1 MKFSLPIKLVL
12 IFFFLSAMG
21 VAGVTYLSY
30 INASNSLQ
38 KQALA
43 NLSNDLKRESS
54 ILTAGLTTL
63 REDAI
68 FLSELPSISGII
80 RSHQSDDDKAS
91 ENATENYWETR
102 LAAVFKTVLKQ
113 RQAYTQVRFIGNDHN
128 GHELVRVNRV
138 GDQVH
143 IVSEGQLQKKG
154 GAGYFEST
162 MQLNAGETYLS
173 RVTYNR
179 ERGRIALPLQ
189 PVIRIGVPVFDAAG
203 VVFGAVIIN
212 VDFNLLAKSLLK
224 SNGSMFYFLTNDRG
238 DYLIHPDKDKRLA
251 FELGQSALVTDD
263 YPIDLNTVANKGH
276 LFEGLN
282 VAEQNVGL
290 VFHRLY
296 FDPLNQERFFLI
308 GSVTNHD
315 VILKESLRLAQQ
327 LIAIVLVAVLILSI
341 LAWFVVRY
349 LTKPL
354 VDLRLAADRI
364 SSGDENVDFPIKGN
378 DEISDL
384 AHSFKEMLS
393 RLGASNRELSR
404 LTSSLESKVLNRTQA
419 LQTATERLKHTLEES
434 ESLRESAEQANV
446 AKSEFLASM
455 SHEIRTPMNGVL
467 GMLNLLKNE
476 ELTKE
481 QLQKVQVAQ
490 SSAESLLILI
500 NDILDFSKIDA
511 GKLDLETL
519 DFNIHNVMG
528 EFVES
533 MAWRCEEK
541 GIELILD
548 VTDVTQTTFRGDP
561 GRIRQILTNL
571 VGNAIKFTEQG
582 EIVIRASIGEDNLT
596 ASNNE
601 YSLRLTCSVSDTG
614 VGIPEEK
621 LHELFDAFTQADSST
636 TREYGGTGLGL
647 SIVKRLCALMG
658 GDVRVTSE
666 VGKGSVFE
674 FSIRLA
680 PSAQSKLVMPEINT
694 QNLSL
699 LIVDDNLTNRQVL
712 SGQLEIWGCNVC
724 EAVNGEES
732 LSILNERMNNLAD
745 LGRNVPF
752 DVAFIDMQMPG
763 MDGAELGRRIR
774 ADKRFDGMKLVM
786 MTSMGHKGDAKFFA
800 DLGFSAYF
808 SKPTT
813 TSDLFDALA
822 VVVEG
827 GAALEQAKPLVTHHY
842 LKTLVKK
849 SQNESWPEHARIL
862 VVEDNMINQMVAKE
876 LLSQLGL
883 AADTAANGQE
893 AIEVLSKASTEAS
906 YILVLMD
913 CQMPIMDGYESSR
926 KIRSGEA
933 GALAKTIPII
943 AMTANAMKG
952 DKEKCLEAGM
962 DDYLSKPINP
972 DTLEAKLRQWIFSDN

>member
-1 MKFSLPIKLVL
+1 
-12 IFFFLSAMG
+12 
-21 VAGVTYLSY
+21 
-30 INASNSLQ
+30 
-38 KQALA
+38 
-43 NLSNDLKRESS
+43 
-54 ILTAGLTTL
+54 
-63 REDAI
+63 
-68 FLSELPSISGII
+68 
-80 RSHQSDDDKAS
+80 
-91 ENATENYWETR
+91 
-102 LAAVFKTVLKQ
+102 
-113 RQAYTQVRFIGNDHN
+113 
-128 GHELVRVNRV
+128 
-138 GDQVH
+138 
-143 IVSEGQLQKKG
+143 
-154 GAGYFEST
+154 
-162 MQLNAGETYLS
+162 
-173 RVTYNR
+173 
-179 ERGRIALPLQ
+179 
-189 PVIRIGVPVFDAAG
+189 
-203 VVFGAVIIN
+203 
-212 VDFNLLAKSLLK
+212 
-224 SNGSMFYFLTNDRG
+224 
-238 DYLIHPDKDKRLA
+238 
-251 FELGQSALVTDD
+251 
-263 YPIDLNTVANKGH
+263 
-276 LFEGLN
+276 
-282 VAEQNVGL
+282 
-290 VFHRLY
+290 
-296 FDPLNQERFFLI
+296 
-308 GSVTNHD
+308 
-315 VILKESLRLAQQ
+315 
-327 LIAIVLVAVLILSI
+327 
-341 LAWFVVRY
+341 
-349 LTKPL
+349 
-354 VDLRLAADRI
+354 
-364 SSGDENVDFPIKGN
+364 
-378 DEISDL
+378 
-384 AHSFKEMLS
+384 
-393 RLGASNRELSR
+393 
-404 LTSSLESKVLNRTQA
+404 
-419 LQTATERLKHTLEES
+419 
-434 ESLRESAEQANV
+434 
-446 AKSEFLASM
+446 
-455 SHEIRTPMNGVL
+455 
-467 GMLNLLKNE
+467 
-476 ELTKE
+476 
-481 QLQKVQVAQ
+481 
-490 SSAESLLILI
+490 
-500 NDILDFSKIDA
+500 
-511 GKLDLETL
+511 
-519 DFNIHNVMG
+519 
-528 EFVES
+528 
-533 MAWRCEEK
+533 
-541 GIELILD
+541 
-548 VTDVTQTTFRGDP
+548 
-561 GRIRQILTNL
+561 
-571 VGNAIKFTEQG
+571 
-582 EIVIRASIGEDNLT
+582 
-596 ASNNE
+596 
-601 YSLRLTCSVSDTG
+601 
-614 VGIPEEK
+614 
-621 LHELFDAFTQADSST
+621 LFDAFTQADSST

-827 GAALEQAKPLVTHHY
+827 GAALKQAKPLVTHHY

-893 AIEVLSKASTEAS
+893 AIEVLSKTSTEAS